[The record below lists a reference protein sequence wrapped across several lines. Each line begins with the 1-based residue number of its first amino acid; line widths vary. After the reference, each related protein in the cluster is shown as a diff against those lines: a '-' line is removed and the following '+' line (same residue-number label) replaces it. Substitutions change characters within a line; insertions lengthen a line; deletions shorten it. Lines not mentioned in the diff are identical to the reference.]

1 VGTMRLANL
10 DGRATDV
17 ADDGIVDVAVAPS

>member
-1 VGTMRLANL
+1 MRLANL

-17 ADDGIVDVAVAPS
+17 ADDGIVDVAVARS